1 MEPTHIHHEPCQRCG
16 GKLEFGDT
24 VDSATTGSLVDFFR
38 CEDCGHVHAVE
49 RQAAPIVASCL
60 AYDCATSL
68 QPLRRRLRYD
78 CTTNAT

>member
-1 MEPTHIHHEPCQRCG
+1 MVALYLYLGGPVEPTHIHHEPCQRCG

-49 RQAAPIVASCL
+49 RQERPL
-60 AYDCATSL
+60 SL
-68 QPLRRRLRYD
+68 RHV
-78 CTTNAT
+78 